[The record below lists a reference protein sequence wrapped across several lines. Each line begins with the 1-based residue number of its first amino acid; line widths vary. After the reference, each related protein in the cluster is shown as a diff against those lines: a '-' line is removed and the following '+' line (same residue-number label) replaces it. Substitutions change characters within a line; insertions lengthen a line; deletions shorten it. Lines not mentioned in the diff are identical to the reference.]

1 MRKQIQLQVNEMV
14 EDVLSNPFRNP
25 CGHAYSVRNVTLRML
40 KTTSVAHLEKFT
52 FNPREALQIA
62 NAAYLHDIGKLMI
75 PKKILNKNG
84 PLSQKEREVMESH
97 TMDGAM
103 LIFFHPNYHQRVLQK
118 YAFEIA
124 LHHHERVDGSGY
136 PDGLS
141 GLSLYPWVQIVSL
154 ADVFVALTEA
164 RSYRAAY
171 TQEEAWKMIQQ
182 GECGAFNSSILRC
195 LDRNQ
200 DKWMESLV

>member
-1 MRKQIQLQVNEMV
+1 
-14 EDVLSNPFRNP
+14 
-25 CGHAYSVRNVTLRML
+25 
-40 KTTSVAHLEKFT
+40 
-52 FNPREALQIA
+52 
-62 NAAYLHDIGKLMI
+62 MI

-141 GLSLYPWVQIVSL
+141 GLSLYPWVQIASL
-154 ADVFVALTEA
+154 ADVFVALTEE
-164 RSYRAAY
+164 RPYRAAY

-182 GECGAFNSSILRC
+182 GECGAFDERLLRC
-195 LDRNQ
+195 LEQSQENG
-200 DKWMESLV
+200 